1 MLRLLLDQIPSR
13 SPGNIYFATKQLN
26 SFLGTLKVR
35 LKIHAKQS
43 KGRDTCRCS
52 WHIRNWQSGA
62 MYCLLFQNTHMPVA
76 GMPVLETFRKVVRKI
91 MTAMLVSFPTSLAVY
106 YQNLVTYTGYSHLPE
121 SEISFC
127 ELPSCVSQA

>member
-1 MLRLLLDQIPSR
+1 MQNNLKAVIHVVAVGILET
-13 SPGNIYFATKQLN
+13 GNPVLCTAI
-26 SFLGTLKVR
+26 
-35 LKIHAKQS
+35 
-43 KGRDTCRCS
+43 
-52 WHIRNWQSGA
+52 
-62 MYCLLFQNTHMPVA
+62 LFQNTHMPVA